1 MADEQYALV
10 PGGAP
15 GLNRPGGSNANIR
28 YNGFNS
34 AGREVT
40 INFSGPITDTIA
52 RHAFEAGT
60 GHTHAIQTA
69 VTNAL
74 LMVWGIVVRA
84 RGTVSE
90 QLLLWLY
97 QVIQAPIHY
106 PGGVDMPLMP
116 VPVEA
121 GENAA
126 QLAEVQARLQASEA
140 SNATLTTQLAAAEAS
155 NATSKTQIAALEM
168 TIAALTTAL
177 GATTKVPVATTKVPV
192 AGGAKKE
199 PESDDETNGAASR
212 RGKRG
217 RGGK

>member
-40 INFSGPITDTIA
+40 INFSGLMTDTIA

-177 GATTKVPVATTKVPV
+177 GATTKVPVA
-192 AGGAKKE
+192 GGAKKE

-212 RGKRG
+212 RGKRV

>member
-10 PGGAP
+10 PGGAL

-140 SNATLTTQLAAAEAS
+140 SNATLTTQIAA
-155 NATSKTQIAALEM
+155 SKTQIAALEM

-177 GATTKVPVATTKVPV
+177 GATTKVPV

>member
-1 MADEQYALV
+1 
-10 PGGAP
+10 
-15 GLNRPGGSNANIR
+15 
-28 YNGFNS
+28 
-34 AGREVT
+34 
-40 INFSGPITDTIA
+40 
-52 RHAFEAGT
+52 
-60 GHTHAIQTA
+60 
-69 VTNAL
+69 
-74 LMVWGIVVRA
+74 
-84 RGTVSE
+84 
-90 QLLLWLY
+90 
-97 QVIQAPIHY
+97 
-106 PGGVDMPLMP
+106 MPLMP

-177 GATTKVPVATTKVPV
+177 GATTKVPVA
-192 AGGAKKE
+192 GGAKKE

>member
-40 INFSGPITDTIA
+40 INFSGPMTDTIA

-106 PGGVDMPLMP
+106 PGGANMPPMP

-177 GATTKVPVATTKVPV
+177 GATTKVPVA
-192 AGGAKKE
+192 GGAKKE

>member
-177 GATTKVPVATTKVPV
+177 GATTKVPVA
-192 AGGAKKE
+192 GGAKKE

>member
-40 INFSGPITDTIA
+40 INFSGPMTDTIA
-52 RHAFEAGT
+52 RHAFDAGT
-60 GHTHAIQTA
+60 GHTQAIQTA

-74 LMVWGIVVRA
+74 LMVWGIVA
-84 RGTVSE
+84 QASGTVSD
-90 QLLLWLY
+90 QFLLWLN
-97 QVIQAPIHY
+97 QVIQAPINY
-106 PGGVDMPLMP
+106 PGGVNMPPMP
-116 VPVEA
+116 APREA
-121 GENAA
+121 NETMA
-126 QLAEVQARLQASEA
+126 QLAEVRAVNASMQARLQASEA

-168 TIAALTTAL
+168 TSLH
-177 GATTKVPVATTKVPV
+177 
-192 AGGAKKE
+192 
-199 PESDDETNGAASR
+199 
-212 RGKRG
+212 
-217 RGGK
+217 

>member
-140 SNATLTTQLAAAEAS
+140 SNATLMTQLAAAEAS
-155 NATSKTQIAALEM
+155 NATLTTQIAASKTQIAALEM

-177 GATTKVPVATTKVPV
+177 GATTKVPV

>member
-1 MADEQYALV
+1 M
-10 PGGAP
+10 
-15 GLNRPGGSNANIR
+15 
-28 YNGFNS
+28 
-34 AGREVT
+34 
-40 INFSGPITDTIA
+40 TDTIA

-177 GATTKVPVATTKVPV
+177 GATTKVPVA
-192 AGGAKKE
+192 GGAKKE

>member
-1 MADEQYALV
+1 M
-10 PGGAP
+10 
-15 GLNRPGGSNANIR
+15 
-28 YNGFNS
+28 
-34 AGREVT
+34 
-40 INFSGPITDTIA
+40 TDTIA

-140 SNATLTTQLAAAEAS
+140 SNATLMTQLAAAEAS
-155 NATSKTQIAALEM
+155 NATLTTQIAASKTQIAALEM

-177 GATTKVPVATTKVPV
+177 GATTKVPVA
-192 AGGAKKE
+192 GGAKKE

-212 RGKRG
+212 GRKRG

>member
-40 INFSGPITDTIA
+40 INFSGPMTDTIA

-177 GATTKVPVATTKVPV
+177 GATTKVPVA
-192 AGGAKKE
+192 GGAKKE